1 MVTKL
6 ILVRVSTNLVLL
18 KFVNEIAYIADFID
32 KEMLKKQNHLS
43 IKTNHLPNYHCFKKI
58 NNTTLINQ

>member
-18 KFVNEIAYIADFID
+18 KFVNEVAYIADFID
-32 KEMLKKQNHLS
+32 KEMLKKTKPLIYKNKPLT
-43 IKTNHLPNYHCFKKI
+43 KLPFFLKI
-58 NNTTLINQ
+58 NNPTLINQ

>member
-18 KFVNEIAYIADFID
+18 KFVNEVAYIADFID
-32 KEMLKKQNHLS
+32 KEMLKKTKPLIYKNKPLT
-43 IKTNHLPNYHCFKKI
+43 KLPLF
-58 NNTTLINQ
+58 